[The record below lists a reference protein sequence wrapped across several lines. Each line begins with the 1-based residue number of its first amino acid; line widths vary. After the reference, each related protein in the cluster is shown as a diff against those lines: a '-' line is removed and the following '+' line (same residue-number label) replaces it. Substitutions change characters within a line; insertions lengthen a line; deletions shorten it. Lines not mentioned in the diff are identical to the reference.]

1 MSCRLQPKNSKYFC
15 DAMDAVS
22 NVVTKTNIYVT
33 KEGMNISAMDEN
45 RVSLITLELE
55 KNDFEI
61 FEFTGDIKLGLDLTE
76 FVKLL
81 KSSSGHNSL
90 VISYEETNPRLVI
103 NFKNDGLSR
112 RYSVTLID
120 IDDEQPRP
128 TNPDYYMEL
137 DISSK
142 LFTNMINSVMITGS
156 EEVRLTVRNNT
167 LTTSSKGAISET
179 EFIFD
184 KKCGYEEE
192 TKLKLSLKS
201 KSKNTNTTTKKIY
214 ELVSCE
220 GNFSMAVNINT
231 LKNMSKANSIT
242 NKLVINMIENNPIR
256 LDYNLNGDGSFIYY
270 YIAPKIDDEDY

>member
-15 DAMDAVS
+15 DAIDAVS
-22 NVVTKTNIYVT
+22 NVVSRTNIYVT
-33 KEGMNISAMDEN
+33 DEGLNISAMDEN

-55 KNDFEI
+55 KTDFEI
-61 FEFTGDIKLGLDLTE
+61 FEFKGVIKLGLDLTE

-90 VISYEETNPRLVI
+90 IISYDETNPRLVI

-128 TNPDYYMEL
+128 THPDYYMEL
-137 DISSK
+137 NISSK
-142 LFTNMINSVMITGS
+142 LFTNMIHSVMITGS
-156 EEVRLTVRNNT
+156 EEVRLSVRDNK
-167 LTTSSKGAISET
+167 LITSSKGDISET

-192 TKLKLSLKS
+192 TKLKLSVKS
-201 KSKNTNTTTKKIY
+201 KSKNTSITSKKIY
-214 ELVSCE
+214 ELISCQ
-220 GNFSMAVNINT
+220 GHFSMAVNINT

-242 NKLVINMIENNPIR
+242 DNLVINMIENNPIR

-270 YIAPKIDDEDY
+270 YIAPKIDEEDY

>member
-15 DAMDAVS
+15 DAIDAVS
-22 NVVTKTNIYVT
+22 NVVSRTNIYVT
-33 KEGMNISAMDEN
+33 DEGLNISAMDEN

-55 KNDFEI
+55 KTDFEI
-61 FEFTGDIKLGLDLTE
+61 FEFKGVIKLGLDLTE

-90 VISYEETNPRLVI
+90 VISYDETNPRLVI
-103 NFKNDGLSR
+103 NFKNDGLAR

-120 IDDEQPRP
+120 LDEEQPRP

-142 LFTNMINSVMITGS
+142 LFTNMIHSVMITGS
-156 EEVRLTVRNNT
+156 EELRLSVHDKT
-167 LTTSSKGAISET
+167 LTTSSKGDISET

-184 KKCGYEEE
+184 KECGYEEE
-192 TKLKLSLKS
+192 IKFKLNLKN
-201 KSKNTNTTTKKIY
+201 KSKNTTTTTKKIY
-214 ELVSCE
+214 ELISCE

-242 NKLVINMIENNPIR
+242 DKVVINMIENNPLR

-270 YIAPKIDDEDY
+270 YIAPKIDEEDY